1 MTTFTHQLLS
11 RKNINPR
18 RLIMRVR
25 IGLFE
30 PQCYGVSCCVA
41 LGLCRSGK
49 LDTMWRGAWQRLAT
63 RHQEGMWP
71 FQMVTAAGR
80 CFLSHGQK
88 HRNLQRDNLQ
98 FTEPNIFPPNSH
110 DLNTVNLPS
119 GVLFSRRSTI
129 IEVSPQLTKWRVI
142 VKAWQKLPHGA
153 VVANSPLFI
162 TFLCTVNVIR
172 QMAPLFSK
180 VDSKK

>member
-18 RLIMRVR
+18 SLIMRVR
-25 IGLFE
+25 IFQ
-30 PQCYGVSCCVA
+30 PQCYGVRCCVA

-88 HRNLQRDNLQ
+88 HPETCSVTTCSSLSQTFSHRIAMIWTRLTCHLGCSSADGLPSSKFPLSWQNEESDCQSMAETTAWRSRCQ
-98 FTEPNIFPPNSH
+98 FTIFYH
-110 DLNTVNLPS
+110 
-119 GVLFSRRSTI
+119 LFMY
-129 IEVSPQLTKWRVI
+129 
-142 VKAWQKLPHGA
+142 G
-153 VVANSPLFI
+153 
-162 TFLCTVNVIR
+162 
-172 QMAPLFSK
+172 
-180 VDSKK
+180 